1 MGYGNK
7 SVSGVHPILKHMNK
21 LGGNPEIKNMPI
33 KHDMKPLGRG
43 GKLGAAEYEEKGMPA
58 YRHKKDKGIPMH
70 NGYPHKRQTIKGKGK
85 GGQNIYVSS
94 QGHVT
99 EGTNTKPKKK

>member
-21 LGGNPEIKNMPI
+21 LGGNPEIKDMPI

-43 GKLGAAEYEEKGMPA
+43 GKLGTAKYEDKGMPA
-58 YRHKKDKGIPMH
+58 YMDKNKKSPLNHDAQQAH
-70 NGYPHKRQTIKGKGK
+70 GKTK
-85 GGQNIYVSS
+85 
-94 QGHVT
+94 HH
-99 EGTNTKPKKK
+99 EGMGTAQLINHMKKKM

>member
-43 GKLGAAEYEEKGMPA
+43 GKLGAAEYEDKGMPA
-58 YRHKKDKGIPMH
+58 YGHKKDKGMPMH
-70 NGYPHKRQTIKGKGK
+70 KGYPHKRATHKGKGR
-85 GGQNIYVSS
+85 GGQNIYVDSS
-94 QGHVT
+94 GNVA
-99 EGTNTKPKKK
+99 EGTKKKM